1 MSPLGADKTQVL
13 TELKNALRP
22 IVGPAVDGPPA
33 EANIAAIAEAIFKV
47 LTLDTVVS
55 ASSSTD
61 TAFWGWLTTVGTN
74 SGAGP
79 PPTTITGKLT

>member
-22 IVGPAVDGPPA
+22 IVGAGVDGPPA
-33 EANIAAIAEAIFKV
+33 EANIAAIADAIFKV
-47 LTLDTVVS
+47 LTVDTVVS
-55 ASSSTD
+55 VSSTTD
-61 TAFWGWLTTVGTN
+61 AAFWTWLGTVGTN

-79 PPTTITGKLT
+79 PPASAKGKLT